1 MKRDRIDELLDY
13 YVEHMP
19 TTVYLVKNTDRYSI
33 IEKAVR
39 EIAEMALLY
48 DNSAKIEIRPDELTG
63 TTLCLY
69 ITSSLF
75 VIDEIDKFCVSLKAA
90 DTFEACP
97 LTTGDISVSLT
108 FKDAW
113 MPAPPKQKR

>member
-1 MKRDRIDELLDY
+1 MKSDKIDELLDY

-19 TTVYLVKNTDRYSI
+19 STVYLVKNGNRYPI

-39 EIAEMALLY
+39 EITEMALLY
-48 DNSAKIEIRPDELTG
+48 DSNAKIDIRPDELTG

-75 VIDEIDKFCVSLKAA
+75 VIDEIDKFCSSLKTAN
-90 DTFEACP
+90 TFEVCA

-113 MPAPPKQKR
+113 VAAPPKD